1 MRFLAIKALLM
12 VIFLTLITGTQAQA
26 QDILSSTGSSTRRYN
41 YVEVQFLTNV
51 DQSNPF
57 LVTGL
62 VDIAYGFAFIGQ
74 FTNQREQLISDE
86 PNLNG
91 EASTDLF
98 TLGVLYRNRLF
109 RFKETDW
116 FVEAAAGNLQLE
128 VDTPAAQITQ
138 NILILRGS
146 GGVRQTLTERLEL
159 ELSGDVLFA
168 EQTAVTNSSTDVT
181 VSATAVYRLFRNFD
195 IALSLNEVP
204 NTNIVGVGLR
214 VTW

>member
-1 MRFLAIKALLM
+1 MT
-12 VIFLTLITGTQAQA
+12 VITGNLAQA

-41 YVEVQFLTNV
+41 YVELQFLTNV

-62 VDIAYGFAFIGQ
+62 LDLTRGFALTGQ

-91 EASTDLF
+91 EAGTDLF
-98 TLGVLYRNRLF
+98 TVGLLYRNQLF
-109 RFKETDW
+109 SFQNSDW
-116 FVEAAAGNLQLE
+116 FVEGAAGRLQLE

-138 NILILRGS
+138 GILILRGS
-146 GGVRQTLTERLEL
+146 GGIRQTLTERLEL

-168 EQTAVTNSSTDVT
+168 EATAVTNSSTDVT
-181 VSATAVYRLFRNFD
+181 VSATAVYRVVRFID
-195 IALSLNEVP
+195 VALSINEVP
-204 NTNIVGVGLR
+204 NTNIVGLGLR